1 MSKLFFQNRLAFTVL
16 VASCFMVFAAMGTR
30 QTFGMFFNFFE
41 NDLSIS
47 RTYFG
52 LAIAIQAIAWGFVT
66 FFLGILADKFGARR
80 VSCLAL
86 LIYAF
91 GIYSLTQAN
100 SSGLMF
106 LLNLGILVGIGMGG
120 GGAQLAVGAVSKHFP
135 NANRSKASG
144 LVTAF
149 GSLGMF
155 VLPLIAAFSL
165 QQTSWQNTYII
176 LVVLLL
182 LAAVFALFIKLPEA
196 ATIAGGRVDT
206 QSALAALREAC
217 THKGYI
223 FLTFGFF
230 VCGFQITLVATHV
243 PGYVIERGL
252 EAWTG
257 TAILSLIGLFNIVGT
272 LTMGYL
278 ADKYSK
284 KLLLSGLYF
293 FRGITIIL
301 FLILPASSG
310 LAIAFGIS
318 FGFLWLATI
327 PATNG
332 IVAQIFGTKHI
343 SMLFGLVFLS
353 HQIGA
358 FFGAYLGGY
367 FFDQFGSYDYAWY
380 LSIALSLFATLM
392 HLPIDE
398 RPLQRLAT

>member
-16 VASCFMVFAAMGTR
+16 AASCFMVFAAMGTR

-66 FFLGILADKFGARR
+66 FFLGILADKFGASR

-155 VLPLIAAFSL
+155 VLPLIATFSL

-182 LAAVFALFIKLPEA
+182 LAAIFALFIKLPET
-196 ATIAGGRVDT
+196 ATITGNRVDRK
-206 QSALAALREAC
+206 S
-217 THKGYI
+217 
-223 FLTFGFF
+223 
-230 VCGFQITLVATHV
+230 VV
-243 PGYVIERGL
+243 
-252 EAWTG
+252 
-257 TAILSLIGLFNIVGT
+257 
-272 LTMGYL
+272 
-278 ADKYSK
+278 
-284 KLLLSGLYF
+284 
-293 FRGITIIL
+293 
-301 FLILPASSG
+301 
-310 LAIAFGIS
+310 
-318 FGFLWLATI
+318 
-327 PATNG
+327 
-332 IVAQIFGTKHI
+332 
-343 SMLFGLVFLS
+343 
-353 HQIGA
+353 
-358 FFGAYLGGY
+358 
-367 FFDQFGSYDYAWY
+367 
-380 LSIALSLFATLM
+380 
-392 HLPIDE
+392 
-398 RPLQRLAT
+398 

>member
-1 MSKLFFQNRLAFTVL
+1 
-16 VASCFMVFAAMGTR
+16 MVGR
-30 QTFGMFFNFFE
+30 GRHH
-41 NDLSIS
+41 S
-47 RTYFG
+47 G
-52 LAIAIQAIAWGFVT
+52 
-66 FFLGILADKFGARR
+66 
-80 VSCLAL
+80 
-86 LIYAF
+86 
-91 GIYSLTQAN
+91 N
-100 SSGLMF
+100 SSSSSSDSHSNSDGDGDGDGDAYSDGHGASLAGASSFGWALSSMRS
-106 LLNLGILVGIGMGG
+106 LGMGG

-182 LAAVFALFIKLPEA
+182 LAAIFALFIKLPET
-196 ATIAGGRVDT
+196 ATITGNRVDA

-343 SMLFGLVFLS
+343 SMLFGLVFFS

-380 LSIALSLFATLM
+380 LSIALSLFATFM